1 LLDLVSRFLHDHAF
15 VLMCFTIVGGLTCYI
30 CHARW
35 RRVRK
40 REQIAREV
48 EDALLQ
54 NAQGLILK
62 VHGIVKDLAATDPMR
77 QRVERALDRADEQL
91 SEDRE
96 RVQDLRVETLDDTPL
111 HQREAHEDAH
121 SVTSARDESGTGTPT
136 RWRSRVLRWLR
147 FERRK

>member
-15 VLMCFTIVGGLTCYI
+15 VLMCFTFVGGLALYM

-35 RRVRK
+35 RRVRR

-111 HQREAHEDAH
+111 HQREAHEDVALA
-121 SVTSARDESGTGTPT
+121 TSSRDAASGRLT

-147 FERRK
+147 LERRK